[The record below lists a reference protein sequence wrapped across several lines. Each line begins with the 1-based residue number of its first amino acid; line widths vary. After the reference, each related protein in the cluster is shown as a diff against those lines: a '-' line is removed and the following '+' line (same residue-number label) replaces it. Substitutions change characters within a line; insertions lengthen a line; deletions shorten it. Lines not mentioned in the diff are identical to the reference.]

1 MLKVLVID
9 DSRAV
14 RKTMVDRIRTEFS
27 GATVDEFDPC
37 IQGFPGSE
45 FGWSFYDILF
55 LDYNLGLA
63 GEDGLTWL
71 KKFQAFPDMPPIIM
85 LTDEERVSIIVKAI
99 KIGAKDYLLK
109 KDLQTAD
116 LANIIYRALGIE
128 GEDTDGGTLNELP
141 NAPAGE
147 GEPTTR
153 VDEDSTSTLQRTSSP
168 SQRRRSVNRDPLRVN
183 VPGYR
188 IIAPIAQGG
197 MTTIFLAQR
206 VEDDLEMV
214 LKLMYTRD
222 QPDTPLLRYFMQ
234 EYALISKLNH
244 PFIIKIFERAFA
256 KDFAYIAME
265 YLSAG
270 NLVARIR
277 KGLLADKAVEYLRQ
291 IAEALAA
298 VHNLSIVHRD
308 LKPSNILFRHNDTV
322 AITDFGVAH
331 FAAGMN
337 GIDED
342 QVLIGSPSYMSPEQC
357 KRRSVDT
364 RSDLYSLGVMFYEML
379 TGSKPYTGR
388 TIPEIIDSHIRAP
401 VPQLSDE
408 FRVYQPII
416 EGLMAKDPA
425 DRFQSAGE
433 LVSGLD
439 WICQEAEG

>member
-37 IQGFPGSE
+37 IQGFPGAE
-45 FGWSFYDILF
+45 FGWSFYDIVF

-63 GEDGLTWL
+63 GEDGLSWL

-85 LTDEERVSIIVKAI
+85 LTDEERISIIVKAI

-128 GEDTDGGTLNELP
+128 GEDTDGGTLSEVPLGTTVDGD
-141 NAPAGE
+141 A
-147 GEPTTR
+147 TTR
-153 VDEDSTSTLQRTSSP
+153 IEEESNITVQRTSSP
-168 SQRRRSVNRDPLRVN
+168 SHRRKTILRDPMRVH

-244 PFIIKIFERAFA
+244 PYIIKIFERAFA
-256 KDFAYIAME
+256 KEFAYIAME

-291 IAEALAA
+291 IAEALGA

-364 RSDLYSLGVMFYEML
+364 RSDLYSLGVMFFEML

-388 TIPEIIDSHIRAP
+388 TIPEIIDAHIRSP
-401 VPQLSDE
+401 VPRLSDE
-408 FRVYQPII
+408 FRLYQPII
-416 EGLMAKDPA
+416 DGLMAKDPA
-425 DRFQSAGE
+425 DRFQSASE

-439 WICQEAEG
+439 WICQEAAS